1 MVPVTHTV
9 QVGVAH
15 VVLGV
20 GGRHEHVPGPGGT
33 EDHRRF
39 AGYDA
44 AVLME
49 VIEHIDPPRLT
60 ALEQDVSGPGDVRF
74 CV

>member
-1 MVPVTHTV
+1 MATGATAAVPAALTHT
-9 QVGVAH
+9 
-15 VVLGV
+15 
-20 GGRHEHVPGPGGT
+20 
-33 EDHRRF
+33 DRRF

-60 ALEQDVSGPGDVRF
+60 ALEQVVFGTARPGT
-74 CV
+74 CS